1 MLFSRAS
8 KTRFMREAK
17 EKQVAEMQTLA
28 SILPDHDR
36 FYGRCCTPFGTIAPQ
51 KSRTKS
57 TKEKTLA
64 QLPPMTALCA
74 SPNESEA
81 ASIQEI
87 LDETHCRD
95 CGFLDT
101 L

>member
-1 MLFSRAS
+1 MLHAVWNYRPS
-8 KTRFMREAK
+8 KINR
-17 EKQVAEMQTLA
+17 
-28 SILPDHDR
+28 
-36 FYGRCCTPFGTIAPQ
+36 
-51 KSRTKS
+51 RTKS